1 MNTSSLTS
9 QLNNFVVTSFDEN
22 DREILLKLAEIYI
35 RTLSFVDGQFA
46 TSGELNLDLIL
57 QLLRIGDDHRA
68 RTASTIVK
76 YIDPTGIVEYSSG
89 RGRRKTEL
97 VLKNFDTLVSA
108 CFALRNERAKLVQ
121 RFSAKCTALFVQMFV
136 SHTQRFQ
143 ELQEELT
150 RTDTQKRVMENN
162 FEQVRDLHAWTRI
175 LNYRGIAGGSF
186 TKDSRRGTRMKA
198 LVKFLR
204 RQGQIEWIS
213 RKPYF
218 KSEEHYLDSRD
229 SIQAW
234 QL

>member
-1 MNTSSLTS
+1 MNSSSLTS

-22 DREILLKLAEIYI
+22 DREILLKLAEIFV
-35 RTLSFVDGQFA
+35 RTLSFEDGVFIN
-46 TSGELNLDLIL
+46 SDELNLDTIMSVLKI
-57 QLLRIGDDHRA
+57 HNANRA
-68 RTASTIVK
+68 RTAEKIVK
-76 YIDPTGIVEYSSG
+76 YIDPTSISEYQVG
-89 RGRRKTEL
+89 NRRRKTKL
-97 VLKNFDTLVSA
+97 VLKTFDAFVNA
-108 CFALRNERAKLVQ
+108 CCALQNERAKLVQ
-121 RFSAKCTALFVQMFV
+121 RFSAKCTALFVQTFV